1 MSDKFKSIGE
11 ILSKEP
17 AFSKFVKAVKENDV
31 VEKFQEI
38 FPEISKIAKAVDV
51 KNGALF
57 LEVENSV
64 WKSELNLKK
73 NILIERINKFFDEQ
87 IINSIRFK

>member
-1 MSDKFKSIGE
+1 MPDKIKSIGD
-11 ILSKEP
+11 ILKKEP
-17 AFSKFVKAVKENDV
+17 AFSKFIKSVKEHDV
-31 VEKFQEI
+31 VERFDEI
-38 FPEISKIAKAVDV
+38 FPDLSNIAKAVRV

-64 WKSELNLKK
+64 WKSELNLNK
-73 NILIERINKFFDEQ
+73 NILIKKINNFFNDQ

>member
-1 MSDKFKSIGE
+1 MPDKIKSIGD
-11 ILSKEP
+11 ILKKEP
-17 AFSKFVKAVKENDV
+17 AFSKFIKSVKENDV
-31 VEKFQEI
+31 VERFDEI
-38 FPEISKIAKAVDV
+38 FPDLSKIAKAVRV

-64 WKSELNLKK
+64 WKSELNLNK
-73 NILIERINKFFDEQ
+73 NILIKKINNFFNDQ